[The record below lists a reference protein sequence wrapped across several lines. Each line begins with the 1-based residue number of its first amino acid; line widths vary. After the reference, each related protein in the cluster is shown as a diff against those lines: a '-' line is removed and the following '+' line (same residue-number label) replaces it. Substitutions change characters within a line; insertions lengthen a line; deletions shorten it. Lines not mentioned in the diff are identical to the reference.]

1 VTVTVGSVQIEVE
14 LAKDKLNRQV
24 DQLGRQLASIK
35 TPEVEVNLRTA
46 RARDS
51 KGRFIKG
58 MPDEVE
64 IGVSPTLNQGE
75 AQKFIGGLRKSIA
88 GGLANVAQG
97 IGQGIGQAI
106 TRGVTGAIGA
116 TIGTATGEVKESIGL
131 YIDFAK
137 QLTTFGSVANATKD
151 EVKALSNEAK
161 QLGKDTS
168 KTPIQAAEAAVE
180 LAKLGFT
187 AKQTTTE
194 LAGVISLSEA
204 SGLQDLGKAA
214 TIAGAGFNV
223 FQRSTKD
230 VADIVAATANAT
242 AAGAEDMLQAIS
254 EAGGVAKANNQSFE
268 TLAITFGL
276 LRSAGFSA
284 SVAATG
290 VKTAISRLAAPGTEE
305 AASALREVGVAVL
318 DSEGKLRDMVEL
330 IPEFR
335 NALSK
340 IAPDRRAQ
348 LVRTIFGDEG
358 GPAFLALLGTSQE
371 KINQTA
377 STIRNFQGAASE
389 TSKKLLEGV
398 AGQIELMGGSIE
410 TLKLNLGEAFAPAV
424 EGAAKFATDVTNE
437 LLKND
442 ELFASLTSEAE
453 RFKEFLAENP
463 ELVAEMAEGLEE
475 VVSTLAGQAA
485 EGLKSLTQT
494 LADNPQ
500 ILVDMVNTTGEF
512 IKLLGQAVGLA
523 VDLANKLGGAAEGFS
538 ATFGKGGTE
547 GSGSRKAVLNA
558 GGSQKDIEA
567 IEQRVDARLQKEGFA
582 GGNKIFGYNRRLE
595 REFYEEEAGKQLDN
609 LAQQRR
615 EKGAKP
621 EGAAKPTATGGRG
634 VSPGSVKPIRT
645 VADPDDDETK
655 TAGANKFSTSF
666 RSREDQA
673 KDAKTKSEKQQR
685 EAEKAAEEARR
696 KILANF
702 ELTNQQ
708 AEAAIEKGESR
719 QLNALKRSQ
728 LARGVTVEQA
738 ARRELEIE
746 AQTNQKLLE
755 SKQKELAEVAKLR
768 AQGTLS
774 AEESGKRELAIQKE
788 IDQLESKSLDNQAAR
803 QKLIREQA
811 ISAIEDRYAAEDRRF
826 NKAISNLDAEQK
838 RLVEYKQRVADIQRS
853 LAESRGE
860 VGRAFSGLAE
870 ARGSVQLSRAD
881 RAVSLASRLKDK
893 DLDPR
898 ERREIERQLSR
909 AGLGRDEET
918 ILKRKAQIEEQI
930 GKQKLA
936 ALQQEQQLQRTLM
949 EFDLQRQQFAAKA
962 AEIEARRLVLQQKQA
977 LVASQ
982 GKLERAQQMEPGRE
996 RDRAIAEA
1004 MSEREDAVSG
1014 LGLAVEGL
1022 GIARQQSASL
1032 GELAANARTARAA
1045 SDQSQRIGLLGELA
1059 NRSDDTAL
1067 AIARAGGQAG
1077 SNPFNSQ
1084 LQQALN
1090 APVPVFSPEALQ
1102 SAMSNANAKTEAL
1115 LGDINE
1121 NLKAALSEPRSLS
1134 VSTATPVEDTL
1145 KLLAEAK
1152 QR

>member
-1 VTVTVGSVQIEVE
+1 MAVTVGSVQIEVE
-14 LAKDKLNRQV
+14 LAKSKLDRQV
-24 DQLGRQLASIK
+24 DQLGRRLASIK

-58 MPDEVE
+58 MPDEIEV
-64 IGVSPTLNQGE
+64 GVKPTLDRGE
-75 AQKFIGGLRKSIA
+75 AQKFAGGLRKALA

-106 TRGVTGAIGA
+106 TRGVTGAVGGGIGA
-116 TIGTATGEVKESIGL
+116 ATGGVKESVGL

-284 SVAATG
+284 GVAATG
-290 VKTAISRLAAPGTEE
+290 VKIAISRLAAPGTEE

-318 DSEGKLRDMVEL
+318 DSEGKLRDLVDL

-371 KINQTA
+371 KINQTTN
-377 STIRNFQGAASE
+377 TIRKFQGAASE
-389 TSKKLLEGV
+389 TSKKLLEGI

-437 LLKND
+437 LLKNE

-453 RFKEFLAENP
+453 QFKQFLAENP
-463 ELVAEMAEGLEE
+463 ELVAELADGLEE
-475 VVSTLAGQAA
+475 VISTLAGQAA
-485 EGLKSLTQT
+485 DGLKSLTQT

-523 VDLANKLGGAAEGFS
+523 VDLASKLGGAAEGFS

-547 GSGSRKAVLNA
+547 GAGNRKAILSA
-558 GGSQKDIEA
+558 GGSQRDIEA
-567 IEQRVDARLQKEGFA
+567 VEQRVDARLQKEGFA

-595 REFYEEEAGKQLDN
+595 REFYEEEAGKQLDEISR
-609 LAQQRR
+609 QRR
-615 EKGAKP
+615 EKGANPEPATKP
-621 EGAAKPTATGGRG
+621 KSTATGGRG
-634 VSPGSVKPIRT
+634 VAPGSLKAKAAV
-645 VADPDDDETK
+645 DEDDDK
-655 TAGANKFSTSF
+655 PAGANKFSASF

-673 KDAKTKSEKQQR
+673 KDAKTKNEKRQR
-685 EAEKAAEEARR
+685 EAEKSAEEARR

-702 ELTNQQ
+702 ELTSQQ
-708 AEAAIEKGESR
+708 AEAAIERGESR
-719 QLNALKRSQ
+719 QLNGLKRSQ
-728 LARGVTVEQA
+728 LAKTVTVEQA

-746 AQTNQKLLE
+746 AQTNQELLGQ
-755 SKQKELAEVAKLR
+755 KQKELAEVAKLR
-768 AQGTLS
+768 QQGTLS
-774 AEESGKRELAIQKE
+774 AEEAGKREIAIQKE
-788 IDQLESKSLDNQAAR
+788 IDQLDSKSLDSQLAR

-811 ISAIEDRYAAEDRRF
+811 IAVIEDRYAVEDRRF
-826 NKAISNLDAEQK
+826 NKAIANLDAEQK

-853 LAESRGE
+853 LVESRGE
-860 VGRAFSGLAE
+860 VSRAFSGLAE

-881 RAVSLASRLKDK
+881 RAVGLANRLKDK
-893 DLDPR
+893 DIDPR
-898 ERREIERQLSR
+898 ERREIEGQLNR
-909 AGLGRDEET
+909 LGLGRDEKS
-918 ILKRKAQIEEQI
+918 ILQEKAKIEEQI
-930 GKQKLA
+930 GRQKLA

-949 EFDLQRQQFAAKA
+949 EFDLQRQQFAAKS
-962 AEIEARRLVLQQKQA
+962 AEIEAKRLVLQQKQA

-982 GKLERAQQMEPGRE
+982 GKLERAQQMEPSRE

-1004 MSEREDAVSG
+1004 LSERENAVDG
-1014 LGLAVEGL
+1014 LRLANEGV
-1022 GIARQQSASL
+1022 GIAQQQSASL

-1045 SDQSQRIGLLGELA
+1045 SDQSQRVGLLNELST
-1059 NRSDDTAL
+1059 RSDDTAL
-1067 AIARAGGQAG
+1067 AIARAGGQTGA
-1077 SNPFNSQ
+1077 NPFDSQ
-1084 LQQALN
+1084 LQQSLN

-1102 SAMSNANAKTEAL
+1102 TAVSNANAKSEAL
-1115 LGDINE
+1115 LNDINE
-1121 NLKAALSEPRSLS
+1121 NLKATLSQPRNLS

-1145 KLLAEAK
+1145 KILAEA
-1152 QR
+1152 RL